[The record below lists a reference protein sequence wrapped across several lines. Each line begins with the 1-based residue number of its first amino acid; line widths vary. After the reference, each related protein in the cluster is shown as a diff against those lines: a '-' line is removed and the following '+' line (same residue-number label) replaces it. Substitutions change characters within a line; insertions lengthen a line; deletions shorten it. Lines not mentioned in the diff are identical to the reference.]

1 MPIDIYEQ
9 GAVIRHDTT
18 IEELS
23 QRAELACIDQ
33 RGVNWWIGD
42 YALAAERLF
51 GELAP
56 QVWPEW
62 MSPDHI
68 ARCKA
73 VSAAYPLED
82 RNIHATW
89 TTHYHYTKMLDR
101 VKLVQAAVDAG
112 LTSDEARK
120 ATSLPAEEE
129 SPAESPK
136 EAAMPAEP
144 AKPSPPAA
152 KPGWLLAVD
161 ANYYVRSRYEREG
174 LECISSFVKWF
185 DKTLAALRG
194 LGLSDLVFCFDSPV
208 NFRKELTVGWDSPY
222 KNRSTKSEEL
232 VEVLNDLPVV
242 LERRGGLVV
251 RIHGF
256 EADDL
261 MASYAHQFPGRV
273 TLLVKD
279 KDLRQC
285 LVDKRVNILE
295 NVRWEM
301 NEHNKLMPVYDW
313 ANYSD
318 HMEGCKYG
326 SSTVSGITPDLWPHF
341 QAIAGDPVDD
351 ISGVVGIG
359 PTYAQA
365 LVTAHGTVQE
375 VLQAAHAK
383 QVKLSEK
390 LLAKLLAWEPFAE
403 TTVKLTTM
411 RKDLEL
417 PWNTRIAWK
426 DEGDKR

>member
-1 MPIDIYEQ
+1 MSVDVYEQ
-9 GAVIRHDTT
+9 GAVIADSTT

-23 QRAELACIDQ
+23 KRAELACIDQ

-42 YALAAERLF
+42 YALAAERLY

-62 MSPDHI
+62 MSHDHI

-82 RNIHATW
+82 RNILATW
-89 TTHYHYTKMLDR
+89 TTHYHYTKLPDR

-120 ATSLPAEEE
+120 ATSLPPEEE

-136 EAAMPAEP
+136 AAAMPAET

-152 KPGWLLAVD
+152 KRGWLLAVD

-174 LECISSFVKWF
+174 LDCIASFVKWF
-185 DKTLAALRG
+185 EKTLAALRG

-208 NFRKELTVGWDSPY
+208 NFRKELTVGWESPY
-222 KNRSTKSEEL
+222 KNRSSKTEEL

-261 MASYAHQFPGRV
+261 MASYAHQFPGCV

-285 LVDKRVNILE
+285 LVEKRVNILE
-295 NVRWEM
+295 NVRWEP

-313 ANYSD
+313 VNHAD
-318 HMEGCKYG
+318 HLAACKYG
-326 SSTVSGITPDLWPHF
+326 NAIVSDITPELWPHF
-341 QAIAGDPVDD
+341 QAIAGDKVDD
-351 ISGVVGIG
+351 ITGVVGIG

-365 LVTAHGTVQE
+365 LITAHGTVQAVFE
-375 VLQAAHAK
+375 AAHAK
-383 QVKLSEK
+383 KVKLSDT
-390 LLAKLLAWEPFAE
+390 LLAKLMAWEQFAE
-403 TTVKLTTM
+403 TTLKLTTM

-417 PWNTRIAWK
+417 PWNTRIAWN
-426 DEGDKR
+426 EGEKR